1 MNYKLTV
8 DTNGNIL
15 NQYRTSETQ
24 PDHNTVD
31 ADGNICVDSL
41 FLRDPITHYWGGEGW
56 LYREVPPTDWHVW
69 ENGEWVESLAKK
81 EIVELQ
87 AMLAVRRTRNALL
100 YKSDWTQ
107 LNDAPLT
114 DEKKAEW
121 LTYRTALRD
130 ITNIIVTNESLVSW
144 PVEPS

>member
-1 MNYKLTV
+1 
-8 DTNGNIL
+8 
-15 NQYRTSETQ
+15 
-24 PDHNTVD
+24 
-31 ADGNICVDSL
+31 
-41 FLRDPITHYWGGEGW
+41 
-56 LYREVPPTDWHVW
+56 
-69 ENGEWVESLAKK
+69 
-81 EIVELQ
+81 
-87 AMLAVRRTRNALL
+87 MLAVRRTRNALL